1 MKEQALVVG
10 DVAAHLL
17 DGVPLC
23 GVKSS
28 ARLTGIH
35 FFLFF
40 IFLFFYFFN
49 FWFYLYILFNFAN
62 LYNVV
67 ILYAITKLL

>member
-23 GVKSS
+23 GAKSS
-28 ARLTGIH
+28 AFLTGMLTDKHKSIKKRKN
-35 FFLFF
+35 
-40 IFLFFYFFN
+40 I
-49 FWFYLYILFNFAN
+49 
-62 LYNVV
+62 
-67 ILYAITKLL
+67 

>member
-23 GVKSS
+23 GAKSS
-28 ARLTGIH
+28 AFLTGMC
-35 FFLFF
+35 LGRGE
-40 IFLFFYFFN
+40 LGRRGERTSGSN
-49 FWFYLYILFNFAN
+49 QTNKKQN
-62 LYNVV
+62 K
-67 ILYAITKLL
+67 KL